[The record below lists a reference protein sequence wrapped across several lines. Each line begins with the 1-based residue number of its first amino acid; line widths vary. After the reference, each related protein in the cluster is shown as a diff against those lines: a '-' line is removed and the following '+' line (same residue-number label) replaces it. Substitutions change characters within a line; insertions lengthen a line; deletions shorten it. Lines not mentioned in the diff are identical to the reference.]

1 MDAQAEKRKKY
12 KFKIEEVTY
21 DWPNRYITGAEVRSV
36 GPGIPNNMDL
46 FLKIKGKA
54 GRLIKN
60 EDQVDLEENSG
71 IEKFYTQESTSTPGA
86 R

>member
-1 MDAQAEKRKKY
+1 MPKY

-21 DWPNRYITGAEVRSV
+21 EWPTQFITGAEVRSV

-46 FLKIKGKA
+46 FLKVKGHT

-60 EDQVDLEENSG
+60 DEKVDLDEKG
-71 IEKFYTQESTSTPGA
+71 IERFYTQESTSTPGA
-86 R
+86 